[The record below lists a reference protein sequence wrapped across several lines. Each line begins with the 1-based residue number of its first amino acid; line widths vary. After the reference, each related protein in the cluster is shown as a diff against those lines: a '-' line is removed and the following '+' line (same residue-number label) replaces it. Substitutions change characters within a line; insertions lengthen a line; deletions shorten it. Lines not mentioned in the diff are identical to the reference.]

1 MVAWFAAV
9 AGPVSAILG
18 RHDWEAKPAKQTCV
32 EFVVVEWKGVA
43 GVGGGEPL
51 AAEEAGSIVEQ
62 VVGVRR

>member
-1 MVAWFAAV
+1 M
-9 AGPVSAILG
+9 AGMAG
-18 RHDWEAKPAKQTCV
+18 RPNRSSRHV

-62 VVGVRR
+62 VVGVRW